1 VSDEIESESA
11 SASEDHD
18 ELVYELPEWT
28 PELRGELGLL
38 LDRENIPY
46 QWEGGTDLI
55 VPAADEDRVDALL
68 DEIEQGVAELP
79 PVLADDLDDET
90 RYAAISELFGVSDRL
105 SHKPGDVALC
115 GDFIDAA
122 SIVRELPAPYGVTD
136 DVWWGVQ
143 TRIRSVTEAIE
154 MEAEDEAVAQG
165 ARTLAELLRSF
176 V

>member
-1 VSDEIESESA
+1 VTDGTEDA
-11 SASEDHD
+11 DHD
-18 ELVYELPEWT
+18 ELVYELPDWT
-28 PELRGELGLL
+28 VEQRGALELI

-55 VPAADEDRVDALL
+55 VPAADEEKVDQLL
-68 DEIEQGVAELP
+68 DEIEQGAAELA
-79 PVLADDLDDET
+79 PVLVDDLDDEAQYT
-90 RYAAISELFGVSDRL
+90 AISDLFGVADRL
-105 SHKPGDVALC
+105 AHKPGDAALC

-122 SIVRELPAPYGVTD
+122 ALVRELPAPYGVTD

-143 TRIRSVTEAIE
+143 TRIRSLTEAIE

-165 ARTLAELLRSF
+165 ARTLADLLRSF